1 MIDLG
6 TSPPSNAYL
15 SRADLELPEV
25 SYPLRVLV
33 CEECWLVQTEDFAK
47 AAELFSDDYAY
58 FSSTSSSWVEH
69 SRKFASMVVDRL
81 GLGRQ
86 SFIVELAS
94 NDGYLLRYF
103 LESGIPCLGIEPT
116 KSTADAAEAI
126 GIPVLREFFGSEL
139 AARLATAGRT
149 ADLIVGNNVF
159 AHVPD
164 INDFTLGIKTLL
176 RPGGTVTLE
185 FPHLL
190 NLIEKKQF
198 DTIYHEHFS
207 YLSLTTVS
215 RIFQSVG
222 LRIWDVEELE
232 THGGSLRVYG
242 CHEGDSRSND
252 TSVEG
257 MLDRELDFGLTRLS
271 TFQELQGHAEQV
283 RDELI
288 AFLTETA
295 SNGKKVVGYG
305 AAAKGNTL
313 LNFAGVTPEL
323 LPAVFDAAGA
333 KQGKFLPGSRIPV
346 YSPDQILGWDPDY
359 VLVLPWNISAEV
371 SESLER
377 VLRPSARFFVVNGGV
392 VSL

>member
-1 MIDLG
+1 
-6 TSPPSNAYL
+6 
-15 SRADLELPEV
+15 
-25 SYPLRVLV
+25 
-33 CEECWLVQTEDFAK
+33 
-47 AAELFSDDYAY
+47 
-58 FSSTSSSWVEH
+58 
-69 SRKFASMVVDRL
+69 MVVDRL

-86 SFIVELAS
+86 SFVVELSS
-94 NDGYLLRYF
+94 NDCYLLKHF

-126 GIPVLREFFGSEL
+126 GIPVVRQFFGSEL
-139 AARLATAGRT
+139 ATRLARAGQT
-149 ADLIVGNNVF
+149 ADLIVGNNVY

-222 LRIWDVEELE
+222 LRVWHVEELE

-242 CHEGDSRSND
+242 CHEGDSRSNQA
-252 TSVEG
+252 SVEG
-257 MLDRELDFGLTRLS
+257 MLHRELDFGLTRLS
-271 TFQELQGHAEQV
+271 TFQELQAHAEQV

-288 AFLTETA
+288 AFLTEAA
-295 SNGKKVVGYG
+295 SNGKTVVGYG

-323 LPAVFDAAGA
+323 LPAVFDAAEA
-333 KQGKFLPGSRIPV
+333 KQGKFLPGSRVPIKTPAALRAV
-346 YSPDQILGWDPDY
+346 RPDFI
-359 VLVLPWNISAEV
+359 VVFPWNIRNEIEASLMDLV
-371 SESLER
+371 ESGTQLLVFGGR
-377 VLRPSARFFVVNGGV
+377 VES
-392 VSL
+392 